1 MPSEFIS
8 WRGHRIHVTESGQG
22 DPLLLVPGLGNN
34 IEMWVPFMQQFMN
47 RRIIRLDAPG
57 TGLSSTPLYPVTLP
71 QLADLLV
78 AVLDDRDAP
87 WTDVIGF
94 SYGGAVAQQLAFDH
108 PTRVRRLVLAATNCG
123 IGAVPGWLPAVT
135 GLATLGLSG
144 MQTAPAAQGDPL
156 IAGFKSTYPASVS
169 DAVEIVTGKVGTMR
183 YDMKLMNGTNLVGRA
198 ATSLVRPA
206 AAAQATAA
214 LSTKHSVEMIDE
226 AKPGEVGVI
235 VMEGTLDIAAMGNL
249 MATAALER
257 GMAGVVLDGA
267 IRDMWDI
274 RRMGLTVYARS
285 KSPRTAVGHYATVA
299 KNVPVEC
306 AGVTVRPGDI
316 IVADEDGVVVV
327 PQEHA
332 AAVLKAAQEIDD
344 RERGMYPFI
353 RQYKSL
359 QEAIAKFNRI

>member
-1 MPSEFIS
+1 MHLTTSTSP
-8 WRGHRIHVTESGQG
+8 
-22 DPLLLVPGLGNN
+22 
-34 IEMWVPFMQQFMN
+34 
-47 RRIIRLDAPG
+47 RL
-57 TGLSSTPLYPVTLP
+57 
-71 QLADLLV
+71 
-78 AVLDDRDAP
+78 R
-87 WTDVIGF
+87 
-94 SYGGAVAQQLAFDH
+94 
-108 PTRVRRLVLAATNCG
+108 LAAAAALV
-123 IGAVPGWLPAVT
+123 I
-135 GLATLGLSG
+135 GLATLGVSAL
-144 MQTAPAAQGDPL
+144 QTTPAAPGDPL
-156 IAGFKSTYPASVS
+156 IAGFKNTYPASVS
-169 DAVEIVTGKVGTMR
+169 DAVEIVTKRVGTMR
-183 YDMKLMNGTNLVGRA
+183 HDMRLMNGTNLVGRA
-198 ATSLVRPA
+198 VTALVRPA
-206 AAAQATAA
+206 AAGQATPA
-214 LSTKHSVEMIDE
+214 LSTRHSVEMIDE

-299 KNVPVEC
+299 KNEPVEC